1 MRIHDLQTYRKV
13 DVTRQRISLDG
24 KKKEAQTAKKK
35 NKKKQQGSNAA
46 LHKIYEML
54 SLFLLKR
61 SVFRENL
68 NEQINVEYVTV

>member
-1 MRIHDLQTYRKV
+1 MRIHDLQTYRKL

-35 NKKKQQGSNAA
+35 KKKQQGSNAV
-46 LHKIYEML
+46 LHKIYEMF
-54 SLFLLKR
+54 SVYLLKR

>member
-35 NKKKQQGSNAA
+35 KKKQQGSNAA